1 MSEQATPVV
10 VDHLFRQ
17 EAGKLIAYLTKVF
30 GFAQLALAEDVV
42 QDALCRA
49 LELWPA
55 QGIPTNPSAWL
66 MHVARNR
73 AIDRVRRDRRFQHL
87 AVELLQRLHV
97 HEDLPENS
105 LAFTQEI
112 QDDQLRMMFACCH
125 PDLSVSAQVTL
136 ILKTLC
142 GFSVFEIAQ
151 ALLTSEDAIEKR
163 LGRARKLLRQAGSFA
178 EISRI
183 GNIPTR
189 LAAVYRAIYL
199 LFNEGYH
206 SSQAE
211 VTVREELCFE
221 ALRLAVLLS
230 EHPEGAKPRTYALV
244 ALFCFH
250 AARLSGRIDNAS
262 GLIQLE
268 TQDRSRWDQELLA
281 QGFAY
286 LDRSAQG
293 DDLSEYHLEAGIA
306 ALHCAAPTYRQTDW
320 GSILELYTLLY
331 RIKPSPIIAL
341 NRAIAAGNA
350 LGPTAGLAELSQI
363 PNSNKLK
370 GYPLYP
376 AACGEFYLLAGE
388 PAEAGKHFA
397 QALTLARSQAES
409 AFFERK
415 GQECRQ
421 ALACLHPECT
431 LTE

>member
-1 MSEQATPVV
+1 M
-10 VDHLFRQ
+10 
-17 EAGKLIAYLTKVF
+17 IAYLTKVF

-73 AIDRVRRDRRFQHL
+73 AIDLVRRDRRFQHL
-87 AVELLQRLHV
+87 AAELLHRLHV
-97 HEDLPENS
+97 HEELPEDS
-105 LAFTQEI
+105 LSFTQEI

-125 PDLSVSAQVTL
+125 PDLSLPAQVTL

-178 EISRI
+178 ELNRI
-183 GNIPTR
+183 DEIPTR

-211 VTVREELCFE
+211 TTVREELCFE
-221 ALRLAVLLS
+221 ALRLALLLS
-230 EHPEGAKPRTYALV
+230 EHPAGAKPRTYALV

-250 AARLSGRIDNAS
+250 AARLAGRIDDTS

-306 ALHCAAPTYRQTDW
+306 ALHCAAPTYGQTNWD
-320 GSILELYTLLY
+320 SILELYTLLY

-350 LGPTAGLAELSQI
+350 LGPATGLAELSQI
-363 PNSNKLK
+363 PDSNKLK
-370 GYPLYP
+370 DYPFYP

-388 PAEAGKHFA
+388 PAEAAKHFA
-397 QALTLARSQAES
+397 RALTLARNQAEI

-415 GQECRQ
+415 CQECRQ
-421 ALACLHPECT
+421 ALISFPLPRH
-431 LTE
+431 L